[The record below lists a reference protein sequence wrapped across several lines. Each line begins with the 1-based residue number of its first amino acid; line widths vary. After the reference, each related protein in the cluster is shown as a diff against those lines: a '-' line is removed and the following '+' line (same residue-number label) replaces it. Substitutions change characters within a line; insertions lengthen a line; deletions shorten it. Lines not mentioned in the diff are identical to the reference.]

1 MGFHRLE
8 NRSLNC
14 ARMVVGVKIS
24 DSDTDAS
31 SGPLVH
37 TLDLCGSGAKLG
49 GFREEMVVGKI
60 LVLHRK
66 HKKAPC
72 KIVWTRVVGPGELQ
86 IGIQLLKEDRN
97 FWGFDLAAENISKA
111 CVPERGYV
119 GDHANASV
127 ARSRSPSTQKT
138 LNTIKTKK
146 HIFALAW

>member
-1 MGFHRLE
+1 MDFHRLE
-8 NRSLNC
+8 NRSLKR

-24 DSDTDAS
+24 DSETDSS

-49 GFREEMVVGKI
+49 GFREEMAVGKI
-60 LVLHRK
+60 VVLHRK

-72 KIVWTRVVGPGELQ
+72 KIVWTRAVGPGELQ
-86 IGIQLLKEDRN
+86 IGIQLLEEDSN

-111 CVPERGYV
+111 HVPERGNA

-127 ARSRSPSTQKT
+127 ARSLSQFPQKT
-138 LNTIKTKK
+138 PKTIKTKK
-146 HIFALAW
+146 HAFALAW